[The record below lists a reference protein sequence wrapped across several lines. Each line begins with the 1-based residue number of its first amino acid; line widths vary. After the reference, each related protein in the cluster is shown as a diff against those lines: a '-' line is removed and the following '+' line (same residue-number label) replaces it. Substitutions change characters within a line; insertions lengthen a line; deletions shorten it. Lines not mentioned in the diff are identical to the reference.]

1 MKKILTVL
9 LAYFCFS
16 AMSWG
21 AIDALNFKNVQQEDA
36 YHRLTQELR
45 CPQCQN
51 NNIADSNAVIAQDMR
66 GKVFSLLQQGK
77 SEKEIIHY
85 MVERYG
91 NFVTYNPPVEA
102 STIILWAVPFGIL
115 IFALF
120 FLWRPRFLFNKPA
133 DSLNDISENTE
144 EMNDTLQSYKTELS
158 QDEEQRLQELLN
170 KKDN

>member
-1 MKKILTVL
+1 MKKILSIV
-9 LAYFCFS
+9 LAYFCLS
-16 AMSWG
+16 TVSWG
-21 AIDALNFKNVQQEDA
+21 AIDALNFQNMQQEDA

-51 NNIADSNAVIAQDMR
+51 NNIADSNALIAQDMR
-66 GKVFSLLQQGK
+66 GKVFTLLQQGK

-91 NFVTYNPPVEA
+91 NFVTYNPPIEP
-102 STIILWAVPFGIL
+102 STIILWVVPFGIL

-120 FLWRPRFLFNKPA
+120 FLWRPRFLFNKPN
-133 DSLNDISENTE
+133 DTLNDVSENKA
-144 EMNDTLQSYKTELS
+144 EMNDTLQTYKTELS
-158 QDEEQRLQELLN
+158 QDDEQRLQELLN